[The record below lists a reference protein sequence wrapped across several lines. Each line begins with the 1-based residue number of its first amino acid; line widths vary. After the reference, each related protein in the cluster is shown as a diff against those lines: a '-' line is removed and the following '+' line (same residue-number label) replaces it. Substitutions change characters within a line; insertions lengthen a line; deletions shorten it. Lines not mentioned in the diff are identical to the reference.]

1 MIIEDNN
8 LEYYKIEVTLLLIP
22 RAPGIPRSSQM
33 DGDTI
38 STHKGSWFSRYTCK
52 KASEQG
58 IRTHPPMVLLAIVR
72 ERDINQLAFY
82 QVLRGYSV
90 IPFFFVRRCIYTA
103 SGVLFLSLM
112 ARRYF
117 MFVMMTF
124 GGSMAIT
131 TLLAAVRNRGRWCC
145 CLDIVG
151 SEHVEW
157 SWEVTSC
164 HFDPSFHSADD
175 GTWAMALI
183 IVIACKTRFT
193 LIDDPDDYVRVVRTN
208 CPDALWSGCIMKVV
222 RMSVF
227 CQRRLLFLG

>member
-1 MIIEDNN
+1 
-8 LEYYKIEVTLLLIP
+8 
-22 RAPGIPRSSQM
+22 M
-33 DGDTI
+33 DGRMI
-38 STHKGSWFSRYTCK
+38 STHKGSWSSRYTCK
-52 KASEQG
+52 KASGQG
-58 IRTHPPMVLLAIVR
+58 VRTHPPMVLLAMDR
-72 ERDINQLAFY
+72 ERYKSVCLFSGIKKLPGASF
-82 QVLRGYSV
+82 LRVKAY
-90 IPFFFVRRCIYTA
+90 IYTA

-175 GTWAMALI
+175 GTWAMAD
-183 IVIACKTRFT
+183 CR
-193 LIDDPDDYVRVVRTN
+193 D
-208 CPDALWSGCIMKVV
+208 
-222 RMSVF
+222 SV
-227 CQRRLLFLG
+227 